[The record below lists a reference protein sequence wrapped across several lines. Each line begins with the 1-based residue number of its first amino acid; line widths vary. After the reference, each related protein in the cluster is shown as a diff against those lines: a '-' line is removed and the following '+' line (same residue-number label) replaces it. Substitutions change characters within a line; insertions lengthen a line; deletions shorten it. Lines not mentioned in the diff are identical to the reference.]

1 MRIERWCLLLS
12 LVVLPQFFA
21 APPAAAIS
29 PYDGFRCEAGDTRS
43 VPAGPFPVI
52 GASQATVHVAPGS
65 KLTVTYEGGIS
76 GTMHLSGLPLIEFP
90 DHPSVVFPGPFDDK
104 LTVPEPGVV
113 GGPGGVSVTFWCD
126 LISDFE
132 SATSILQEAC
142 QTDQSVDQRRR
153 MIEAHIRALTD
164 KMTLMQQ
171 ELPKAI
177 DRYLE
182 LERRAQELFASYDK
196 LSAYLSEL
204 GLAAPAVVPVDTI
217 SVTTDYYAI
226 APALPAE
233 LSATHAVPA
242 VQLALTATAG
252 LYRAYGEALQAMNI
266 AQRDIRFY
274 REEIDALPG
283 WIAAAQQQL
292 ADLQAEPCAPIDTG
306 PFEFPLAAPGPSAP

>member
-1 MRIERWCLLLS
+1 MRIARWCLLMS
-12 LVVLPQFFA
+12 FAVLPQIFA

-29 PYDGFRCEAGDTRS
+29 PYDGFRCEAGDIRS
-43 VPAGPFPVI
+43 LPAGPFPVI

-76 GTMHLSGLPLIEFP
+76 GTMELGGLPLIEFP

-126 LISDFE
+126 LFSDFE
-132 SATSILQEAC
+132 SATSVLQEAC

-153 MIEAHIRALTD
+153 MIEAHINFLMD

-182 LERRAQELFASYDK
+182 LERRAQELFASYGK

-217 SVTTDYYAI
+217 SVSTDYFSI

-233 LSATHAVPA
+233 LSVTHAVPA
-242 VQLALTATAG
+242 VQFALNATAG
-252 LYRAYGEALQAMNI
+252 VYRAYGEALQAMNI
-266 AQRDIRFY
+266 AQRHIRFY

-283 WIAAAQQQL
+283 WIAEAQQQL
-292 ADLQAEPCAPIDTG
+292 TDLQAEPCAPVDASAFEL
-306 PFEFPLAAPGPSAP
+306 PFVSASPTTP